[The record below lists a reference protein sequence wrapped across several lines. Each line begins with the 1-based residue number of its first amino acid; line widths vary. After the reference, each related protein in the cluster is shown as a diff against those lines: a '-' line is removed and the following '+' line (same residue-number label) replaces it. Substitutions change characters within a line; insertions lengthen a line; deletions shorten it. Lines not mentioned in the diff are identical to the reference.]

1 MAERLTAIRRA
12 TPGDAASLAVLA
24 ARTFRD
30 AFERQNTPEDMA
42 LYLATNYGPA
52 RQAAELR
59 DENIVTLVAD
69 AGDALAGYAQLRE
82 GTAPECVLAASP
94 IELWRFYVERAW
106 HGQGLAQELMASSL
120 EAAAERGAA
129 TIWLAVWERNERALA
144 FYRKCGFEIVGEKE
158 FLLGTDRQTDRV
170 MARAL

>member
-12 TPGDAASLAVLA
+12 TPGDAASLAALA

-30 AFERQNTPEDMA
+30 AFERHNTPEDMA

-59 DENIVTLVAD
+59 DVGIVTLVAD

-82 GTAPECVLAASP
+82 GTAPDCVLGPSP
-94 IELWRFYVERAW
+94 IELWRFYVEREW
-106 HGQGLAQELMASSL
+106 HGQGLARDLMASSL
-120 EAAAERGAA
+120 EAAAERGAG

-144 FYRKCGFEIVGEKE
+144 FYRKCGFETVGEKA

-170 MARAL
+170 MVRAL